1 MKLTLPSPH
10 VRVACVIAAVMVAIA
25 FLTAAVSGAPTV
37 SAPLGP
43 NTWTEI
49 ALILVG
55 GGLGIW
61 ALLRAGLPRRP
72 HWGSISVALFAA
84 VAVLTALS
92 LAWSV
97 APDQSWLEAART
109 AAYLAVFAGAA
120 VCARQMPG
128 QWQTLASAIAIAT
141 VALSSWALL
150 VKIFD
155 WPLSQ
160 QLNYGRLTA
169 PFGYWNATGLIAAMG
184 LPATI
189 WASARRRR
197 SVILRGLAVPAIS
210 VLITVVLLSYS
221 RSALLAAVLGLAV
234 PLALSELKL
243 RSLFKLGLGAIGAAI
258 MSIWALSNANLSADS
273 GLFGASVLPHAARSS
288 SSREFGFVVLAVVV
302 VFTVIGIASAR
313 WADTIQLTVAVRKRL
328 HMVLAGLLACV
339 PVLLVIAL
347 AFSSRGIGGEVS
359 HVWDSLTK
367 VSAGTG
373 DSSNRLTSLSNSRP
387 SYWHQAISVFSHR
400 PVAGTGAD
408 TFNPALL
415 QFQTAKLT
423 SPAQRAHSYVF
434 QTLADFGVIG
444 GLLNLALLLCWSLA
458 AVRTFAYKGW
468 PGQAGRPGRNPRQGL
483 WGPEREGT
491 LALLGVVVAFGA
503 SSLIDWTWFYPGVA
517 VPALAAAGW
526 LAGRGPL
533 NREASA
539 GQTAKSEPVRQAGR
553 PQPAPFVAAA
563 LVAIVALLAAWYTW
577 QPLRAQNAKNAAQ
590 TALTAGDG
598 RTALDYARNATSYQP
613 EALQSWKTLSTVYQA
628 LRYWPKARAALV
640 TGTEK
645 QPRNP
650 ASWTALGT
658 YYVCNG
664 HPHEAVAPLTRAT
677 QLDVTILA
685 ATKTTNAT
693 NYALAQGLAA
703 ARAGAAPPASLCK
716 HSR

>member
-1 MKLTLPSPH
+1 MKLTLPSLH
-10 VRVACVIAAVMVAIA
+10 VRVACAIAAVMVAIA

-49 ALILVG
+49 ALIVVG

-61 ALLRAGLPRRP
+61 ALLRSGLPWRP
-72 HWGSISVALFAA
+72 HWGSISVALFAC

-92 LAWSV
+92 LSWSV

-120 VCARQMPG
+120 VCARQLPG

-150 VKIFD
+150 VKIFN
-155 WPLSQ
+155 WPLYEQ
-160 QLNYGRLTA
+160 QNYGRLTA

-273 GLFGASVLPHAARSS
+273 GGGFGAKVLSHAARSS

-302 VFTVIGIASAR
+302 VFTVIGIGSAR

-328 HMVLAGLLACV
+328 HLVLAGLLALV
-339 PVLLVIAL
+339 PVVVVIAL

-359 HVWDSLTK
+359 HVWDSLTN

-373 DSSNRLTSLSNSRP
+373 DSSARLTALANSRP
-387 SYWHQAISVFSHR
+387 GYWHQAISVFNGH
-400 PVAGTGAD
+400 PLAGAGAD

-415 QFQTAKLT
+415 KYPTALLT
-423 SPAQRAHSYVF
+423 TPAQRAHSYVF

-468 PGQAGRPGRNPRQGL
+468 PGQAGRAGRNPRQGL

-491 LALLGVVVAFGA
+491 LALLGVVIAFGA

-517 VPALAAAGW
+517 VPAMAAAGW

-533 NREASA
+533 NREPST
-539 GQTAKSEPVRQAGR
+539 QQATTRRG
-553 PQPAPFVAAA
+553 PQPAAFAAA
-563 LVAIVALLAAWYTW
+563 AVVAIVALLAAWYTW
-577 QPLRAQNAKNAAQ
+577 QPLRAQNATNAVT
-590 TALTAGDG
+590 TALDNGDG
-598 RTALDYARNATSYQP
+598 RTALAYARNATSYQP
-613 EALQSWKTLSTVYQA
+613 EALQSWQTLSTVYRA
-628 LRYWPKARAALV
+628 LHYWPKARAALV

-645 QPRNP
+645 QPSNP
-650 ASWTALGT
+650 ASWTALGK
-658 YYVCNG
+658 YYLCNG

-677 QLDVTILA
+677 QLDVTILSNP
-685 ATKTTNAT
+685 TKPT
-693 NYALAQGLAA
+693 LVAQGLAA
-703 ARAGAAPPASLCK
+703 AKAGNAPPAALCNT
-716 HSR
+716 SSS